1 MEKSKTITVF
11 LLDGSKE
18 NCPKTVKIGG
28 WDGTVFYLP
37 TAAEV
42 KQMLKTPDDTFKE
55 AINKPGVYF
64 LKSSNPENSDIYSE
78 KIYIG
83 QTWNIKERFTRHL
96 HDETKEDFEEWAFF
110 TCKDASL
117 DTAGVKYLESKFL
130 SLAKEANSA
139 ELIYGKDSSEP
150 SLEASVKSVLNL
162 HIENIKSILPILG
175 FHFLISDA
183 VVADAS
189 APQAAVP
196 ITQEYSLK
204 SPVCKAALLETT
216 EGFVV
221 KKGSQAVKDTTK
233 SAPDLYVKLRERLI
247 VSKELVDKGKF
258 LEFAED
264 IVFKSRSAA
273 ACVVL
278 GRSANGLVEW
288 LPV

>member
-28 WDGTVFYLP
+28 WNGTVFYLP
-37 TAAEV
+37 RAEV
-42 KQMLKTPDDTFKE
+42 RQMLQNPHDEFKE
-55 AINKPGVYF
+55 AINKAGVYF
-64 LKSSNPENSDIYSE
+64 LKLPLDSEIYSE

-96 HDETKEDFEEWAFF
+96 YDETKEEFDDWVFF

-117 DTAGVKYLESKFL
+117 DTAGAKYLESKFQ

-139 ELIYGKDSSEP
+139 ELIYGKESLEP
-150 SLEASVKSVLNL
+150 TLEASTKSSLNI
-162 HIENIKSILPILG
+162 HIEHIKSILPILG
-175 FHFLISDA
+175 FNFLIPTV
-183 VVADAS
+183 VVAS
-189 APQAAVP
+189 SSTQAGVST
-196 ITQEYSLK
+196 IQEYRLK
-204 SPVCKAALLETT
+204 STACKAILWETT

-221 KKGSQAVKDTTK
+221 KKGAQAVKSMTPST
-233 SAPDLYVKLRERLI
+233 PDLYVKMRERLI
-247 VSKELVDKGKF
+247 VSKELVDKGEF

-273 ACVVL
+273 ATVVL
-278 GRSANGLVEW
+278 GRSANGNTEW
-288 LPV
+288 LLV